1 MVRSRW
7 FVTVLSGA
15 FALAGHFARSAEPAV
30 ADKPDWIQTHAPN
43 LESNISRVLRYQPE
57 GGDFVI
63 TNGSEFFNRP
73 LYCQNTAFRVD
84 GGDKPEF
91 SFYCPGRGG
100 NLRLGIRT
108 PDGEKWLHE
117 IREVV
122 TRYRPGS
129 LLYEIRDPLL
139 GKGTMN
145 LAVLPLAAEKG
156 IILRASLDR
165 STKPVALVWAFAGA
179 NGQRGSR
186 GGDIGCEREPVSE
199 YFQLRPEECRG
210 NSFSIASNSFV
221 LRGGSI
227 SILGRGP
234 AGSSLSIADATRW
247 GSLGELIASTNEA
260 GALPVIL
267 GQTELKPGKNIF
279 FEFGDIS
286 GTNEAGTVRNQGA
299 DISRDFAAAEEHRR
313 AIADRVVVDT
323 PDAFINSAARAIN
336 VAGDAIWDEGQGA
349 YMHGAVAWRTK
360 LLGWRGPYV
369 ADELGW
375 HDRAVRHLSYW
386 AGRQN
391 TDAVPEQMPGPDPAA
406 NLARD
411 EPALHSNGDLSNS
424 HYDMNLVYIDA
435 LFRHLL
441 WTGNLDFARQ
451 QWPVIER
458 HLAWERRL
466 FRRTFGPDNLPL
478 YEAYAAIW
486 ASDNMNYD
494 GGGTAHATAYNLY
507 HNRMAARVARL
518 IGKDPAPYDHE
529 AELISRAMEKYL
541 WLSDRGWLGESK
553 DLLGLQQTHPNAG
566 LWTFYHAVDS
576 EAMTPFEAWEMS
588 RFVDTQIPHIPLRG
602 PGIPTGDFYTLSTTS
617 WMPYIWSLN
626 NVVMAES
633 AHTSLAY
640 WESERPDEA
649 YRLFKGC
656 LLDSMYSGL
665 CPGNLGMT
673 TAFDVARREAQRD
686 FGDAVGTVSR
696 AMVEGLFGIH
706 PDALAGELRIRPGFP
721 ADWGHASIHHPDFD
735 FSFERK
741 RISSVSYSDVAEHYA
756 ITSRFQKPMAVRLQI
771 AGVHC
776 RVDSVK
782 VNGRTAR
789 WRVMDDSIGA
799 PRIEIVCPAAP
810 RIDVNIKWA
819 GPIPASLEVEGHASL
834 QGAVPVVAKDGA
846 IELKTGEATIQ
857 NVFDPEHALTN
868 VTRNAGEVKGT
879 VSGMFGQRT
888 VFVKVQQGDLNWWSA
903 APFEIRPAL
912 EVLSRGSQDADGA
925 RFWIRNNTTEAIDA
939 AAIIHAGDEVMH
951 RRISAKA
958 MGESGEIVVPA
969 DRLLPG
975 TQHVLVEL
983 EDGRRVEGEIV
994 DWNLRVTVDAVAL
1007 QSVDLHAW
1015 FNDSVTQIFK
1025 NKYLSPR
1032 SPYCS
1037 LAMPEQGLGG
1047 WADYRAQF
1055 NVDDSG
1061 FRAAAR
1067 EGERYVLPDGIP
1079 FSTASRAGDRNIV
1092 FTSQW
1097 DGYRRE
1103 ISIPIFGN
1111 ARHAYFL
1118 MAGSSG
1124 AMQSRFDNGEVV
1136 VTYGDGS
1143 TQQLAL
1149 NNPVNWWPIDQ
1160 DYFID
1165 DIAFRRT
1172 EAIPPRVDL
1181 KTGKVRVLDVDA
1193 FKGLGREVSGGAAT
1207 VLDLPLDASKELK
1220 AVTVRALANEVVVGV
1235 MGITLVR

>member
-1 MVRSRW
+1 MVRSRRLI
-7 FVTVLSGA
+7 TVLSGA
-15 FALAGHFARSAEPAV
+15 LALASCFTYSAEPVV

-73 LYCQNTAFRVD
+73 LYCQNSAFRVD

-100 NLRLGIRT
+100 NLRLGICSAT
-108 PDGEKWLHE
+108 GAKWLHE
-117 IREVV
+117 VQEVV
-122 TRYRPGS
+122 TRYHPGS
-129 LLYEIRDPLL
+129 LLYEIHDPLL
-139 GKGTMN
+139 GNGKID

-156 IILRASLDR
+156 IILRASLD
-165 STKPVALVWAFAGA
+165 SSKPVTLVWAFGGA

-186 GGDIGCEREPVSE
+186 GGDIGCEREPVSQ

-210 NSFSIASNSFV
+210 NAFSVSSNRFV
-221 LRGGSI
+221 LHGGSI
-227 SILGRGP
+227 SVLGVGP
-234 AGSSLSIADATRW
+234 IDSRLSIADATKW
-247 GSLGELIASTNEA
+247 ASLRELIASTNEA
-260 GALPVIL
+260 GALRVVL
-267 GQTELKPGKNIF
+267 GQTELKPEKKAF
-279 FEFGDIS
+279 FEFSDS
-286 GTNEAGTVRNQGA
+286 SDTNEAGTAEDVRV
-299 DISRDFAAAEEHRR
+299 DFSRDFAAAEEHRR
-313 AIADRVVVDT
+313 GIADRVTVDT
-323 PDAFINSAARAIN
+323 PDPFINSAAGAIN
-336 VAGDAIWDEGQGA
+336 VAGDAIWDEGQGVF
-349 YMHGAVAWRTK
+349 MHGAVAWRTK
-360 LLGWRGPYV
+360 LLGWRGPYG

-391 TDAVPEQMPGPDPAA
+391 TNEVPAQMPGPDPAA

-411 EPALHSNGDLSNS
+411 EAALHSNGDLSNS

-441 WTGNLDFARQ
+441 WTGDLDFARQ

-518 IGKDPAPYDHE
+518 IGKDPTPYDRE
-529 AELISRAMEKYL
+529 AELISQAMEKYL
-541 WLSDRGWLGESK
+541 WLPDRGWLAESK
-553 DLLGLQQTHPNAG
+553 DLLGLQQAHPNAG
-566 LWTFYHAVDS
+566 LWTFYHSVDS
-576 EAMTPFEAWEMS
+576 EATSPFEAWEMS
-588 RFVDTQIPHIPLRG
+588 RFVDTQIAHIPLRG
-602 PGIPTGDFYTLSTTS
+602 AGIPTGDYYTLSTTS

-640 WESERPDEA
+640 WESERPEEA

-656 LLDSMYSGL
+656 LLDSMYCGL

-706 PDALAGELRIRPGFP
+706 PDALAGELRIQPGFP
-721 ADWGHASIHHPDFD
+721 ADWNHASIHHPDFD

-741 RISSVSYSDVAEHYA
+741 RISSTSYSDEAEHFA
-756 ITSRFQKPMAVRLQI
+756 ITSRFPKPMAVRLQV

-782 VNGRTAR
+782 VNGKAAR
-789 WRVMDDSIGA
+789 WKVLDDSIGG
-799 PRIEIVCPAAP
+799 PRIEILCPAAP
-810 RIDVNIKWA
+810 HTEVNIKWA
-819 GPIPASLEVEGHASL
+819 GPIPASLEIEGHASMR
-834 QGAVPVVAKDGA
+834 GTAPVVAKDGV
-846 IELKTGEATIQ
+846 IELKTGGATIQ
-857 NVFDPEHALTN
+857 DVFDPEHVLTSLK
-868 VTRNAGEVKGT
+868 RGERSVEGT
-879 VSGMFGQRT
+879 VSGMLGQRT
-888 VFVKVQQGDLNWWSA
+888 VFVKVRQGDVTWWSA
-903 APFEIRPAL
+903 MPLEIRPPL
-912 EVLSRGSQDADGA
+912 EVMADESQGVDGV
-925 RFWIRNNTTEAIDA
+925 RFRIRNNTTEAIDA
-939 AAIIHAGDEVMH
+939 AVVIHAGDEVM
-951 RRISAKA
+951 RRQISAKA
-958 MGESGEIVVPA
+958 MGETGEIVVPA

-975 TQHVLVEL
+975 TQRILVEL
-983 EDGRRVEGEIV
+983 DDGRRVEGEVV
-994 DWNLRVTVDAVAL
+994 DWNLRVTVEGTAL
-1007 QSVDLHAW
+1007 QPVDMHGW
-1015 FNDSVTQIFK
+1015 FNDSVTQIFR
-1025 NKYLSPR
+1025 NQYRSPR
-1032 SPYCS
+1032 SPFCS

-1047 WADYRAQF
+1047 WADFRAQF
-1055 NVDDSG
+1055 TVDDSG

-1067 EGERYVLPDGIP
+1067 DSGRFVLPDGIP
-1079 FSTASRAGDRNIV
+1079 FATVSSEPGKNIV

-1097 DGYRRE
+1097 DNYPRE
-1103 ISIPIFGN
+1103 VSIPIFGK

-1124 AMQSRFDNGEVV
+1124 TMQSRFDNGEVV
-1136 VTYGDGS
+1136 VTYADGS
-1143 TQQLAL
+1143 MQRLTL

-1165 DIAFRRT
+1165 DFGFRRM
-1172 EAIPPRVDL
+1172 EAIPPRVYL
-1181 KTGKVRVLDVDA
+1181 KTGNVRVLDVDA
-1193 FKGLGREVSGGAAT
+1193 FKGLGGLVPGGAAT
-1207 VLDLPLDASKELK
+1207 VLDLPLDSSKELK
-1220 AVTVRALANEVVVGV
+1220 AVTVRTLANEVVVGV